1 MTRPTSKTQLSLP
14 AAAITRP
21 FEPSLIRLLMENVFV
36 GAAIGVAAA
45 ATLLLTDTFGV
56 LTLLREQTHPI
67 LPALAFVIGG
77 AMIFSTLA
85 LALIV
90 GRAAR
95 TCMGW
100 RSMAKIGGLVL
111 GTLLLLCSSLDA
123 RAESVVGTVSRVQ
136 NQAHV
141 GTGAAVEGTPVHMN
155 DRLSTGQ
162 NARLEVKFRD
172 NSSLTL
178 GENANLV
185 IDRYVFDPNKSTAK
199 VVLNSAQ
206 GAFRFAG
213 GKIEQMSHKDIVVN
227 TPNAALAVRGTHF
240 WAGPI
245 DGKYGVLLL
254 SGKVGV
260 SNRAGAVTLARPGM
274 GTDIPLRK
282 R

>member
-1 MTRPTSKTQLSLP
+1 MPNFGTSEFVWGGHGLSGTLRSFLLCLP
-14 AAAITRP
+14 AV
-21 FEPSLIRLLMENVFV
+21 LLVFW
-36 GAAIGVAAA
+36 
-45 ATLLLTDTFGV
+45 
-56 LTLLREQTHPI
+56 
-67 LPALAFVIGG
+67 
-77 AMIFSTLA
+77 STS
-85 LALIV
+85 
-90 GRAAR
+90 G
-95 TCMGW
+95 
-100 RSMAKIGGLVL
+100 
-111 GTLLLLCSSLDA
+111 A

-136 NQAHV
+136 NSAQIGGGPATV
-141 GTGAAVEGTPVHMN
+141 GTPVHMS
-155 DRLSTGQ
+155 DRLRTGP
-162 NARLEVKFRD
+162 NARLEVTFND
-172 NSSLTL
+172 HSSLTL

-213 GKIEQMSHKDIVVN
+213 GKIEQMSHKNIVVN